1 MECDLDYPDAQLNR
15 QTLEDFTAT
24 QSVLES
30 KRWLYFDVNIG
41 HTP

>member
-1 MECDLDYPDAQLNR
+1 MECDLGYLDAQFNR
-15 QTLEDFTAT
+15 QTLEDFRAT

-30 KRWLYFDVNIG
+30 KRWLYFEVNIG